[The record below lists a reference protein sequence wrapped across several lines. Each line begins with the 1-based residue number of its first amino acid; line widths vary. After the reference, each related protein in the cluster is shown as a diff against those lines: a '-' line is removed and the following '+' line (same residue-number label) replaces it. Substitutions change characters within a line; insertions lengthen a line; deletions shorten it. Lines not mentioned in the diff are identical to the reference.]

1 MFAGFTQLYWSKDNN
16 PATIELKVLEM
27 GENDLPKGHV
37 GLAHVN
43 PGGYT
48 YTEGWGPMNRAYVEI
63 MDENTKIREMV
74 ALQKRVD
81 RLDGRHTSLLDIDS
95 TSDKISI
102 GGLGGGMLLA
112 GTIALAGWRRRRDKS
127 GN

>member
-16 PATIELKVLEM
+16 PASIELKVLEM

-63 MDENTKIREMV
+63 MDESTKIREMV

-81 RLDGRHTSLLDIDS
+81 RLDGRRTSLLDIDS

-127 GN
+127 GS

>member
-1 MFAGFTQLYWSKDNN
+1 
-16 PATIELKVLEM
+16 LKVLEM
-27 GENDLPKGHV
+27 GENDMPKGHV

-81 RLDGRHTSLLDIDS
+81 RLDGRRTSLLDIDS

-127 GN
+127 GS